1 MSQLRKHPLDNK
13 SAKQPIWS
21 CNHAIVIA
29 GRHDS
34 IQADSIIKS
43 AKNADSTLSL
53 GDSDSSLGSA
63 ESAGKA
69 ASGIIADKTE
79 VLSDQQNAVAD
90 SLDHIK
96 SNVVTAAKSGK
107 ISDPEQEF
115 QQGKR

>member
-1 MSQLRKHPLDNK
+1 M
-13 SAKQPIWS
+13 
-21 CNHAIVIA
+21 IA

-34 IQADSIIKS
+34 IEADSIIKS
-43 AKNADSTLSL
+43 AQNADSTLSL
-53 GDSDSSLGSA
+53 GDSDSSLGYA

-69 ASGIIADKTE
+69 ASGVIADKAE
-79 VLSDQQNAVAD
+79 VLSDQKNAVAD

-96 SNVVTAAKSGK
+96 GNVVTAAKSGK